1 MSTPMEIDSQPRA
14 ATKDST
20 SDLDV
25 LLHPLV
31 LLTISDH
38 STRARLTEN
47 SARVLGGLIGCQR
60 GRQLEIM
67 DCFEMVVQGEGINT
81 EFLRRKAESMKKV
94 FPDLDVVGW
103 YSTGSVIQPQDL
115 HIHSTVTE
123 IFDSGVY
130 LLVNTEISNVPTTQ
144 NALPITLY
152 EGNVRQV
159 GGAHQVVFTEMN
171 YRIHS
176 PPAEHIAVDAIT
188 HTQSSNSSQSIA
200 ATHLPQHL
208 QNVHS
213 SITMLSHRI
222 SILTKLAESI
232 NSGTVKPHPHLLRQI
247 NALCNSLPAVNSETF
262 RQQFHN
268 EFDDQMVVL
277 LLAYMTSANAS
288 TRDLTHTLQSASMGA
303 VGARGGRIPRG
314 AIF

>member
-200 ATHLPQHL
+200 ATHCNFLP
-208 QNVHS
+208 V
-213 SITMLSHRI
+213 
-222 SILTKLAESI
+222 A
-232 NSGTVKPHPHLLRQI
+232 
-247 NALCNSLPAVNSETF
+247 
-262 RQQFHN
+262 
-268 EFDDQMVVL
+268 
-277 LLAYMTSANAS
+277 
-288 TRDLTHTLQSASMGA
+288 
-303 VGARGGRIPRG
+303 
-314 AIF
+314 